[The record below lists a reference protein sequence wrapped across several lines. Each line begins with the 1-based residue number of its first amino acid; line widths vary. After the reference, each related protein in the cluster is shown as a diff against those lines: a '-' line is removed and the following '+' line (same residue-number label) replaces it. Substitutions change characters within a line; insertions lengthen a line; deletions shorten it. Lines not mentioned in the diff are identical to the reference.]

1 MTDSILPF
9 LIFFTFFTFFTF
21 LNFLNFVNFLNFFCF
36 FDFFDFFDFFWFFW
50 LFLLFFLLFFA
61 FFFWLFDFFFEFS
74 RWCTWFFS
82 VNYPS
87 FQACPYFS
95 RYFGQWM
102 QFTCCFFNLDGLGF
116 LVLVSAVSYKNEWCP
131 KSEWPHVAHFRIFVS
146 VFSWSEVVWRLSFSW
161 VYS

>member
-1 MTDSILPF
+1 MWQAVFWNALYGFSNDGDIGILH
-9 LIFFTFFTFFTF
+9 FTPDTVFG
-21 LNFLNFVNFLNFFCF
+21 
-36 FDFFDFFDFFWFFW
+36 FWFS
-50 LFLLFFLLFFA
+50 A
-61 FFFWLFDFFFEFS
+61 FYMQYSVFGHFKTQFVVVGAPRNPPPPTPIFS
-74 RWCTWFFS
+74 RFCGIIE
-82 VNYPS
+82 V

-131 KSEWPHVAHFRIFVS
+131 KSEWPHVAHFRIFVLI
-146 VFSWSEVVWRLSFSW
+146 FSWSEVVWRLSFSW